1 MLFSVLW
8 LSAALAIG
16 FVPNNQRGIFV
27 EEKQCVLVLFVLF
40 FFLAHRTLGD
50 SQIPFLKLFKLT
62 WIQTSL

>member
-40 FFLAHRTLGD
+40 FFSGPPNFRGLSNTF
-50 SQIPFLKLFKLT
+50 SEVV
-62 WIQTSL
+62 